1 VTILDFWA
9 TWCPPCRASLP
20 HLGEVYAKL
29 KGDGLK
35 VYAVNVAED
44 KPTVQAFIEKT
55 KLAVP
60 VLLDTDG
67 SVAQKFDANA
77 IPETVLIGKD
87 GKIRKIFIGFSP
99 ETEDQITAAA
109 KAALAE

>member
-1 VTILDFWA
+1 M
-9 TWCPPCRASLP
+9 
-20 HLGEVYAKL
+20 
-29 KGDGLK
+29 
-35 VYAVNVAED
+35 YAVNVAED
-44 KPTVQAFIEKT
+44 KPAVQAFVEQT

-67 SVAQKFDANA
+67 SVSQKFQADA

-87 GKIRKIFIGFSP
+87 GKIRKIFVGFTP
-99 ETEDQITAAA
+99 ETEDQILAAA